1 MLAPKK
7 PWMLLACLLLAAC
20 NTPPSSIVQG
30 PLTARPAAPPDVRP
44 ANGSIYQTATTR
56 PLFEDR
62 VPRYVGDT
70 MTVVIEEKTSTQS
83 KEETS
88 QSRKSN
94 YSVSAPT
101 IDLPFFPGALES
113 KLESAKVSAGSSGSN
128 DGKGEAKSSSV
139 FTGSI
144 TVTVVEVLAN
154 GNLIVSGEKQVRV
167 NGEHEFIRLSGVVNP
182 RDIKPGNMLSS
193 TKLADAR
200 VELQNQG
207 NNHSFAQPGWLGRFF
222 MSILPF

>member
-7 PWMLLACLLLAAC
+7 TWILLASVLLAAC
-20 NTPPSSIVQG
+20 NTPPTSIVQQ
-30 PLTARPAAPPDVRP
+30 PLTARPTAPVDVRP
-44 ANGSIYQTATTR
+44 SNGSIFQAATTR

-70 MTVVIEEKTSTQS
+70 MTVIIEEKTSTQT
-83 KEETS
+83 KEETAL
-88 QSRKSN
+88 SRDSS
-94 YSVSAPT
+94 YTMDAPSVA
-101 IDLPFFPGALES
+101 LPLFSGAIEK
-113 KLESAKVSAGSSGSN
+113 KLGGIKVAAGSSSSN
-128 DGKGEAKSSSV
+128 EGKGEAKSSNV

-144 TVTVVEVLAN
+144 TVTVVEALSN

-193 TKLADAR
+193 TKLGDAR

-207 NNHSFAQPGWLGRFF
+207 NNHAFAQPGWLGRFF

>member
-7 PWMLLACLLLAAC
+7 TWMLLASLLLAAC
-20 NTPPSSIVQG
+20 NTPPTSIVQG

-70 MTVVIEEKTSTQS
+70 MTVVIEEKTSTQN

-88 QSRKSN
+88 LSRESSYN
-94 YSVSAPT
+94 AGTPT
-101 IDLPFFPGALES
+101 VNLPLFPGVIEK
-113 KLESAKVSAGSSGSN
+113 KLGGVNVSAGASGSSE
-128 DGKGEAKSSSV
+128 GKGEAKSTSV

-144 TVTVVEVLAN
+144 TVTVVEVLSN

-207 NNHSFAQPGWLGRFF
+207 NNHAFAQPGWLARFF
-222 MSILPF
+222 MTILPF

>member
-70 MTVVIEEKTSTQS
+70 MTVVIEEKTSTQN

-88 QSRKSN
+88 LSRESSYN
-94 YSVSAPT
+94 AGTPT
-101 IDLPFFPGALES
+101 VNLPLFPGVIEK
-113 KLESAKVSAGSSGSN
+113 KLGGVNVSAGASGSSE
-128 DGKGEAKSSSV
+128 GKGEAKSTSV

-144 TVTVVEVLAN
+144 TVTVVEVLSN

-207 NNHSFAQPGWLGRFF
+207 NNHAFAQPGWLARFF
-222 MSILPF
+222 MTILPF

>member
-7 PWMLLACLLLAAC
+7 TWMLLASLLLAAC
-20 NTPPSSIVQG
+20 NTPPTSIVQG

-70 MTVVIEEKTSTQS
+70 MTVVIEEKTSTQN

-88 QSRKSN
+88 LSRESSYN
-94 YSVSAPT
+94 AGTPT
-101 IDLPFFPGALES
+101 VNLPLFPGVIEK
-113 KLESAKVSAGSSGSN
+113 KLGGVNVSAGASGSSE
-128 DGKGEAKSSSV
+128 GKGEAKSTSV

-144 TVTVVEVLAN
+144 TVTVVEVLSN

-182 RDIKPGNMLSS
+182 RDIKPGSMLTS

-207 NNHSFAQPGWLGRFF
+207 NNHAFAQPGWLARFF
-222 MSILPF
+222 MTILPF

>member
-70 MTVVIEEKTSTQS
+70 MTVVIEEKTSTQN

-88 QSRKSN
+88 LSRESSYN
-94 YSVSAPT
+94 AGTPT
-101 IDLPFFPGALES
+101 VNLPLFPGVIEK
-113 KLESAKVSAGSSGSN
+113 KLGGVNVSAGASGSSE
-128 DGKGEAKSSSV
+128 GKGEAKSTSV

-144 TVTVVEVLAN
+144 TVTVVEVLSN

-207 NNHSFAQPGWLGRFF
+207 NNHAFAQPGWLGRFF

>member
-70 MTVVIEEKTSTQS
+70 MTVVIEEKTSTQN

-88 QSRKSN
+88 LSRKSS

-101 IDLPFFPGALES
+101 IDLPFFPGALEN
-113 KLESAKVSAGSSGSN
+113 KLESAKVSASSSGSN

-144 TVTVVEVLAN
+144 TVTVVEVLSN

-207 NNHSFAQPGWLGRFF
+207 NNHAFAQPGWLARFF
-222 MSILPF
+222 MTILPF

>member
-7 PWMLLACLLLAAC
+7 TWILLASVLLAAC
-20 NTPPSSIVQG
+20 NTPPTSIVQG

-70 MTVVIEEKTSTQS
+70 MTVIIEEKTSTQT
-83 KEETS
+83 KEETAL
-88 QSRKSN
+88 SRESSYN
-94 YSVSAPT
+94 VETPT
-101 IDLPFFPGALES
+101 VALPLFSGLVEK
-113 KLESAKVSAGSSGSN
+113 KLGGIKASAGSSASN
-128 DGKGEAKSSSV
+128 EGKGEAKSSNV

-144 TVTVVEVLAN
+144 TVTVVEVLSN

-193 TKLADAR
+193 TKLGDAR

-207 NNHSFAQPGWLGRFF
+207 NNHAFAQPGWLGRFF

>member
-7 PWMLLACLLLAAC
+7 TWMLLASLLLAAC
-20 NTPPSSIVQG
+20 NTPPTSIVQG

-70 MTVVIEEKTSTQS
+70 MTVVIEEKTSTQN

-88 QSRKSN
+88 LSRDSS
-94 YSVSAPT
+94 YTAGTPT
-101 IDLPFFPGALES
+101 VNLPLFPGVIEK
-113 KLESAKVSAGSSGSN
+113 KLGGVNVSAGASGSSE
-128 DGKGEAKSSSV
+128 GKGEAKSTSV

-144 TVTVVEVLAN
+144 TVTVVEVLSN

-207 NNHSFAQPGWLGRFF
+207 NNHAFAQPGWLARFF
-222 MSILPF
+222 MTILPF

>member
-7 PWMLLACLLLAAC
+7 TWILLASVLLAAC
-20 NTPPSSIVQG
+20 NTPPTSIVQQ
-30 PLTARPAAPPDVRP
+30 PLTARPTPPTDVRP
-44 ANGSIYQTATTR
+44 SNGSIFQVATTR

-70 MTVVIEEKTSTQS
+70 MTVIIEEKTSTQT
-83 KEETS
+83 KEETAL
-88 QSRKSN
+88 SRKSS
-94 YSVSAPT
+94 YTAGTPT
-101 IDLPFFPGALES
+101 VALPMFSGLVEK
-113 KLESAKVSAGSSGSN
+113 KLGEIQVSAGSSTSN
-128 DGKGEAKSSSV
+128 EGKGEAKSSNV

-144 TVTVVEVLAN
+144 TVTVVEVLSN

-193 TKLADAR
+193 TKLGDAR

-207 NNHSFAQPGWLGRFF
+207 NNHAFAQPGWLGRFF

>member
-1 MLAPKK
+1 MSAPKK
-7 PWMLLACLLLAAC
+7 TWILLASMLLAAC
-20 NTPPSSIVQG
+20 STSPTSIVQG
-30 PLTARPAAPPDVRP
+30 PLSARPNPASDVRSS
-44 ANGSIYQTATTR
+44 NGSIFQAATTR

-62 VPRYVGDT
+62 TPRYIGDT
-70 MTVVIEEKTSTQS
+70 MTVVIEEKTSTQNN
-83 KEETS
+83 ETTS
-88 QSRKSN
+88 MSRQSTYN
-94 YSVSAPT
+94 AGTPT
-101 IDLPFFPGALES
+101 VNLPLFSGMVEK
-113 KLESAKVSAGSSGSN
+113 KLGGINVSAGASGSN
-128 DGKGEAKSSSV
+128 EGKGEAKSSSA

-154 GNLIVSGEKQVRV
+154 SNLVVSGEKQVRV

-182 RDIKPGNMLSS
+182 RDIRPGNMLSS

-207 NNHSFAQPGWLGRFF
+207 NNHAFAQPGWLGRFF

>member
-7 PWMLLACLLLAAC
+7 TWIALACVLLAAC
-20 NTPPSSIVQG
+20 STPPTSIVQG
-30 PLTARPAAPPDVRP
+30 PLSARPTLAPENRTS
-44 ANGSIYQTATTR
+44 NGSIFQAATTR

-62 VPRYVGDT
+62 TPRYVGDT

-83 KEETS
+83 NETTS
-88 QSRKSN
+88 LSRESSYN
-94 YSVSAPT
+94 AGTPTVS
-101 IDLPFFPGALES
+101 LPLFSGLVEK
-113 KLESAKVSAGSSGSN
+113 KLGGVKVSAGATGSN
-128 DGKGEAKSSSV
+128 EGKGEAKSSSA

-154 GNLIVSGEKQVRV
+154 GNLVVSGEKQVRV

-182 RDIKPGNMLSS
+182 RDIRPGNMLSS
-193 TKLADAR
+193 TKLGDAR

-207 NNHSFAQPGWLGRFF
+207 NNHAFAQPGWLGRFF

>member
-7 PWMLLACLLLAAC
+7 TWMLLASLLLAAC
-20 NTPPSSIVQG
+20 NTPPTSIVQG

-70 MTVVIEEKTSTQS
+70 MTVIIEEKTSTQT

-88 QSRKSN
+88 LSRDSS
-94 YSVSAPT
+94 YTAGTPT
-101 IDLPFFPGALES
+101 VNLPFFPGVIEK
-113 KLESAKVSAGSSGSN
+113 KLGGVNVSAGASGSSE
-128 DGKGEAKSSSV
+128 GKGEAKSTSV

-144 TVTVVEVLAN
+144 TVTVVEVLSN

-207 NNHSFAQPGWLGRFF
+207 NNHAFAQPGWLGRFF